1 MAEALRYDTEVL
13 IKKIQYLELEKRNVE
28 TEKYKLERR
37 LTELER
43 EVERL
48 RSPPLITA
56 TVLDVLSDGRV
67 VVKSSSGP
75 DFVVSTSSFINKDE
89 IFPGTRVALN
99 QRTLAV
105 MEVLPSSKDPL
116 VKGMEILNAPDV
128 PYSMVGGLESQIKE
142 VKETVEL
149 PLKNPEL
156 FKKIGIDPPN
166 GVLFY
171 GPPGCGKTLLAKAV
185 ATETKATFVKV
196 VASEFVKK
204 YIGEG
209 ARLVREV
216 FKMGRDKA
224 PSIIFID
231 EIDAIGAKRTDSSV
245 SGDREVQ
252 RTLMQLLSEL
262 DGFDARGDV
271 KVIAATN
278 RVDILDEALLR
289 PGRFD
294 RKIEIPLPSYEG
306 RLDILR
312 IHTSKMNIRD
322 VSLEEI
328 ARKTDGASGA
338 MLKVICTEAGM
349 FAIREGKDFV
359 TQKEF
364 EKAINKIFKKSKEK
378 SNMYG

>member
-1 MAEALRYDTEVL
+1 LAEAISYDKEVL
-13 IKKIQYLELEKRNVE
+13 MKKIQYLELEKRSVE

-43 EVERL
+43 ELERV

-56 TVLDVLSDGRV
+56 TVLDVLSDDRV

-75 DFVVSTSSFINKDE
+75 DFVVSTSGFINKED
-89 IFPGTRVALN
+89 IFAGVRVALN

-105 MEVLPSSKDPL
+105 MEILPSSKDPI
-116 VKGMEILNAPDV
+116 VSGMEIIKAPNV
-128 PYSMVGGLESQIKE
+128 PYSLVGGLEAQMIE
-142 VKETVEL
+142 IKETVEL
-149 PLKNPEL
+149 PLKNPEV
-156 FKKIGIDPPN
+156 FEKVGIEPPN

-209 ARLVREV
+209 AKLVREV

-231 EIDAIGAKRTDSSV
+231 EIDAIGAKRTDSSI

-262 DGFDARGDV
+262 DGFDARENV

-278 RVDILDEALLR
+278 RIDILDEALLR

-294 RKIEIPLPSYEG
+294 RKIEIPPPTYEG
-306 RLDILR
+306 RVDILK
-312 IHTSKMNIRD
+312 IHAAKMNIKD
-322 VSLEEI
+322 VNIEEI
-328 ARKTDGASGA
+328 ARNTEGASGA
-338 MLKVICTEAGM
+338 ALKTICMEAGM
-349 FAIREGKDFV
+349 FAIREEKDFI
-359 TQKEF
+359 THKEF
-364 EKAINKIFKKSKEK
+364 EKAFNKIFEKTEEK
-378 SNMYG
+378 SSMYG

>member
-1 MAEALRYDTEVL
+1 LAEAIGYDKEVL
-13 IKKIQYLELEKRNVE
+13 MKKIQYLELEKRNVE

-37 LTELER
+37 LTEMERELER
-43 EVERL
+43 V

-56 TVLDVLSDGRV
+56 VVLDVLNDDRV

-75 DFVVSTSSFINKDE
+75 DFVVSTSGYINKEE
-89 IFPGTRVALN
+89 IFAGTRVALN

-105 MEVLPSSKDPL
+105 MEVLPSSKDP
-116 VKGMEILNAPDV
+116 VVSGMEIIKAPNV
-128 PYSMVGGLESQIKE
+128 SYNLIGGLEAQMREI
-142 VKETVEL
+142 KETVEL
-149 PLKNPEL
+149 PLKNPEI
-156 FKKIGIDPPN
+156 FEKIGIEPPN

-209 ARLVREV
+209 AKLVREV

-231 EIDAIGAKRTDSSV
+231 EIDAVGAKRTDSSV

-262 DGFDARGDV
+262 DGFDVRGDV

-278 RVDILDEALLR
+278 RVDILDDALLR

-294 RKIEIPLPSYEG
+294 RKIEVPLPTYKG
-306 RLDILR
+306 RIDILE
-312 IHTSKMNIRD
+312 IHTEKMNIKD
-322 VSLEEI
+322 VNLEKI
-328 ARKTDGASGA
+328 ARNTEGMSGA
-338 MLKVICTEAGM
+338 ALKTICMEAGM

-359 TQKEF
+359 SQKEF
-364 EKAINKIFKKSKEK
+364 EEALIKISEK
-378 SNMYG
+378 PEEESSMYG

>member
-1 MAEALRYDTEVL
+1 LAEAISYDKEVL
-13 IKKIQYLELEKRNVE
+13 MKKIQYLELEKRSVE

-43 EVERL
+43 ELERV

-56 TVLDVLSDGRV
+56 TVLDVLSDDRV

-75 DFVVSTSSFINKDE
+75 DFVVSTSGFINKED
-89 IFPGTRVALN
+89 IFAGVRVALN

-105 MEVLPSSKDPL
+105 MEILPSSKDPI
-116 VKGMEILNAPDV
+116 VSGMEIIKAPNV
-128 PYSMVGGLESQIKE
+128 PYSLVGGLEAQMIE
-142 VKETVEL
+142 IKETVEL
-149 PLKNPEL
+149 PLKNPEV
-156 FKKIGIDPPN
+156 FEKVGIEPPN

-209 ARLVREV
+209 AKLVREV

-231 EIDAIGAKRTDSSV
+231 EIDAIGAKRTDSSI

-262 DGFDARGDV
+262 DGFDARGNV

-278 RVDILDEALLR
+278 RIDILDEALLR

-294 RKIEIPLPSYEG
+294 RKIEVPLPTYGG
-306 RLDILR
+306 RIDILK
-312 IHTSKMNIRD
+312 IHAAKMNIKD
-322 VSLEEI
+322 VNIKEI
-328 ARKTDGASGA
+328 ARNTEGASGA
-338 MLKVICTEAGM
+338 ALKTICMEAGM
-349 FAIREGKDFV
+349 FAIREEKDSV
-359 TQKEF
+359 SQKEF
-364 EKAINKIFKKSKEK
+364 EKAFNKIFEKTEEK
-378 SNMYG
+378 SSMYG

>member
-1 MAEALRYDTEVL
+1 MAEAIGYDKEVL
-13 IKKIQYLELEKRNVE
+13 MKKIQYLELEKRSAE

-43 EVERL
+43 ELERL

-56 TVLDVLSDGRV
+56 TVLDVLSDDRV

-75 DFVVSTSSFINKDE
+75 DFVVSTSGFINKEE
-89 IFPGTRVALN
+89 IFAGTRVALN

-105 MEVLPSSKDPL
+105 MEVLPSSKDPI
-116 VKGMEILNAPDV
+116 VSGMEILKAPNV
-128 PYSMVGGLESQIKE
+128 PYNLVGGLEAQMMEI
-142 VKETVEL
+142 KETVEL
-149 PLKNPEL
+149 PLKKPEV
-156 FKKIGIDPPN
+156 FEKIGIEPPN
-166 GVLFY
+166 GVLFH

-209 ARLVREV
+209 AKLVREV
-216 FKMGRDKA
+216 FKLGRDKA

-231 EIDAIGAKRTDSSV
+231 EIDALGAKRTDSSI

-294 RKIEIPLPSYEG
+294 RKIKIPLPTYEG
-306 RLDILR
+306 RIDILK
-312 IHTSKMNIRD
+312 IHIAKMNVKD
-322 VSLEEI
+322 VNLERI
-328 ARKTDGASGA
+328 AKNAEEESGA
-338 MLKVICTEAGM
+338 FLKSVCMEAGM
-349 FAIREGKDFV
+349 FAIREGKEFV
-359 TQKEF
+359 TQEDF
-364 EKAINKIFKKSKEK
+364 EKAFNKISEKPEEK
-378 SNMYG
+378 STMYG

>member
-1 MAEALRYDTEVL
+1 LAEAISYDKEVL
-13 IKKIQYLELEKRNVE
+13 MKKIQYLELEKRSVE

-43 EVERL
+43 ELERV

-56 TVLDVLSDGRV
+56 TVLDVLSDDRV

-75 DFVVSTSSFINKDE
+75 DFVVSTSGFINKED
-89 IFPGTRVALN
+89 IFAGVRVALN

-105 MEVLPSSKDPL
+105 MEILPSSKDPI
-116 VKGMEILNAPDV
+116 VSGMEIIKAPNV
-128 PYSMVGGLESQIKE
+128 PYSLVGGLEAQMIE
-142 VKETVEL
+142 IKETVEL
-149 PLKNPEL
+149 PLKNPEV
-156 FKKIGIDPPN
+156 FEKVGIEPPN

-209 ARLVREV
+209 AKLVREV

-231 EIDAIGAKRTDSSV
+231 EIDAIGAKRTDSSI

-262 DGFDARGDV
+262 DGFDARGNV

-278 RVDILDEALLR
+278 RIDILDEALLR

-294 RKIEIPLPSYEG
+294 RKIEVPLPTYGG
-306 RLDILR
+306 RIDILK
-312 IHTSKMNIRD
+312 IHAAKMNIKD
-322 VSLEEI
+322 VNIKEI
-328 ARKTDGASGA
+328 ARNTEGVSGA
-338 MLKVICTEAGM
+338 ALKTICMEAGM
-349 FAIREGKDFV
+349 FAIREEKDSV
-359 TQKEF
+359 SQKEF
-364 EKAINKIFKKSKEK
+364 EKAFNKIFEKTEEK
-378 SNMYG
+378 SSMYG

>member
-1 MAEALRYDTEVL
+1 MAEAISYDKEVL
-13 IKKIQYLELEKRNVE
+13 MKKIQYLELEKRSVE

-56 TVLDVLSDGRV
+56 TVLDVLSDDRV

-75 DFVVSTSSFINKDE
+75 DFVVSTSGFINKED
-89 IFPGTRVALN
+89 IFAGVRVALN

-105 MEVLPSSKDPL
+105 MEILPSPKDPI
-116 VKGMEILNAPDV
+116 VSGMEIIKAPNV
-128 PYSMVGGLESQIKE
+128 PYSLVGGLEAQMIE
-142 VKETVEL
+142 IKETVEL
-149 PLKNPEL
+149 PLKNPEV
-156 FKKIGIDPPN
+156 FEKVGIEPPN

-209 ARLVREV
+209 AKLVREV

-231 EIDAIGAKRTDSSV
+231 EIDAIGAKRTDSSI

-262 DGFDARGDV
+262 DGFDARENV

-278 RVDILDEALLR
+278 RIDILDEALLR

-294 RKIEIPLPSYEG
+294 RKIEIPPPTYEG
-306 RLDILR
+306 RVDILK
-312 IHTSKMNIRD
+312 IHAAKMNIKD
-322 VSLEEI
+322 VNIEEI
-328 ARKTDGASGA
+328 ARNTEGASGA
-338 MLKVICTEAGM
+338 ALKTICMEAGM
-349 FAIREGKDFV
+349 FAIREEKDSV
-359 TQKEF
+359 SQKEF
-364 EKAINKIFKKSKEK
+364 EKAFNKIFEKTEEK
-378 SNMYG
+378 SSMYG

>member
-1 MAEALRYDTEVL
+1 MAEAISYDKEVL
-13 IKKIQYLELEKRNVE
+13 MKKIQYLELEKRSVE

-43 EVERL
+43 ELERV

-56 TVLDVLSDGRV
+56 TVLDVLSDDRV

-75 DFVVSTSSFINKDE
+75 DFVVSTSGFINKED
-89 IFPGTRVALN
+89 IFAGVRVALN

-105 MEVLPSSKDPL
+105 MEILPSSKDPI
-116 VKGMEILNAPDV
+116 VSGMEIIKAPNV
-128 PYSMVGGLESQIKE
+128 PYSLVGGLEAQMIE
-142 VKETVEL
+142 IKETVEL
-149 PLKNPEL
+149 PLKNPEV
-156 FKKIGIDPPN
+156 FEKVGIEPPN

-209 ARLVREV
+209 AKLVREV

-231 EIDAIGAKRTDSSV
+231 EIDAIGAKRTDSSI

-262 DGFDARGDV
+262 DGFDARGNV

-278 RVDILDEALLR
+278 RIDILDEALLR

-294 RKIEIPLPSYEG
+294 RKIEIPLPTYEG
-306 RLDILR
+306 RIDILK
-312 IHTSKMNIRD
+312 IHAAKMNIKD
-322 VSLEEI
+322 VNIKEI
-328 ARKTDGASGA
+328 ARNTEGASGA
-338 MLKVICTEAGM
+338 ALKTICMEAGM
-349 FAIREGKDFV
+349 FAIREEKDSV
-359 TQKEF
+359 SQKEF
-364 EKAINKIFKKSKEK
+364 EKAFNKIFEKTEEK
-378 SNMYG
+378 SSMYG

>member
-1 MAEALRYDTEVL
+1 LAEALRYDTEVL

-364 EKAINKIFKKSKEK
+364 EKAINKIFRKSKEK

>member
-1 MAEALRYDTEVL
+1 MAEAISYDKEVL
-13 IKKIQYLELEKRNVE
+13 MKKIQYLELEKRSVE

-43 EVERL
+43 ELERV

-56 TVLDVLSDGRV
+56 TVLDVLSDDRV

-75 DFVVSTSSFINKDE
+75 DFVVSTSGFINKED
-89 IFPGTRVALN
+89 IFAGVRVALN

-105 MEVLPSSKDPL
+105 MEILPSSKDPI
-116 VKGMEILNAPDV
+116 VSGMEIIKAPNV
-128 PYSMVGGLESQIKE
+128 PYSLVGGLEAQMIE
-142 VKETVEL
+142 IKETVEL
-149 PLKNPEL
+149 PLKNPEV
-156 FKKIGIDPPN
+156 FEKVGIEPPN

-209 ARLVREV
+209 AKLVREV

-231 EIDAIGAKRTDSSV
+231 EIDAIGAKRTDSSI

-262 DGFDARGDV
+262 DGFDARGNV

-278 RVDILDEALLR
+278 RIDILDEALLR

-294 RKIEIPLPSYEG
+294 RKIEIPLPTYEE
-306 RLDILR
+306 RIDILK
-312 IHTSKMNIRD
+312 IHAAKMNIKD
-322 VSLEEI
+322 VNIKEI
-328 ARKTDGASGA
+328 ARNTEGASGA
-338 MLKVICTEAGM
+338 ALKTICMEAGM
-349 FAIREGKDFV
+349 FAIREEKDSV
-359 TQKEF
+359 SQKEF
-364 EKAINKIFKKSKEK
+364 EKAFNKIFEKTEEK
-378 SNMYG
+378 SSMYG

>member
-1 MAEALRYDTEVL
+1 LAEALRYDTEVL

>member
-1 MAEALRYDTEVL
+1 LAEAVGYDKEVL
-13 IKKIQYLELEKRNVE
+13 MKKIQYLELEKRSVE

-56 TVLDVLSDGRV
+56 TVLDVLNDDRV

-75 DFVVSTSSFINKDE
+75 DFVVSTSGFINKED
-89 IFPGTRVALN
+89 IFAGVRVALN

-105 MEVLPSSKDPL
+105 MEVLPSSKDPI
-116 VKGMEILNAPDV
+116 VSGMEIIKAPNV
-128 PYSMVGGLESQIKE
+128 PYSLVGGLERQMMEI
-142 VKETVEL
+142 KETVEL
-149 PLKNPEL
+149 PLKNPEI
-156 FKKIGIDPPN
+156 FKKIGIEPPN

-185 ATETKATFVKV
+185 ATETKATFIKV

-209 ARLVREV
+209 AKLVREV
-216 FKMGRDKA
+216 FKMGREKA

-262 DGFDARGDV
+262 DGFNARGNV

-278 RVDILDEALLR
+278 RIDILDEALLR

-294 RKIEIPLPSYEG
+294 RKIEIPLPTYEE
-306 RLDILR
+306 RVDILK
-312 IHTSKMNIRD
+312 IHAAKMNIKNINI
-322 VSLEEI
+322 EEI
-328 ARKTDGASGA
+328 ARKTEGASGA
-338 MLKVICTEAGM
+338 ALKTICMEAGM
-349 FAIREGKDFV
+349 FAIREEKDFV
-359 TQKEF
+359 SQKEF
-364 EKAINKIFKKSKEK
+364 EKAFNKIFEKTKEK
-378 SNMYG
+378 SSMYG

>member
-1 MAEALRYDTEVL
+1 LAEAISYDKEVL
-13 IKKIQYLELEKRNVE
+13 MKKIQYLELEKRSVE

-43 EVERL
+43 ELERV

-56 TVLDVLSDGRV
+56 TVLDVLSDDRV

-75 DFVVSTSSFINKDE
+75 DFVVSTSGFINKED
-89 IFPGTRVALN
+89 IFAGVRVALN

-105 MEVLPSSKDPL
+105 MEILPSSKDPI
-116 VKGMEILNAPDV
+116 VSGMEIIKAPNV
-128 PYSMVGGLESQIKE
+128 PYSLVGGLEAQMTEI
-142 VKETVEL
+142 KETVEL
-149 PLKNPEL
+149 PLKNPEV
-156 FKKIGIDPPN
+156 FEKVGIEPPN

-209 ARLVREV
+209 AKLVREV

-231 EIDAIGAKRTDSSV
+231 EIDAIGAKRTDSSI

-262 DGFDARGDV
+262 DGFDARGNV

-278 RVDILDEALLR
+278 RIDILDEALLR

-294 RKIEIPLPSYEG
+294 RKIEVPLPTYEE
-306 RLDILR
+306 RIDILK
-312 IHTSKMNIRD
+312 IHAAKMNIKD
-322 VSLEEI
+322 VNIKEI
-328 ARKTDGASGA
+328 ARNTEGASGA
-338 MLKVICTEAGM
+338 ALKTICMEAGM
-349 FAIREGKDFV
+349 FAIREEKDSV
-359 TQKEF
+359 SQKEF
-364 EKAINKIFKKSKEK
+364 EKAFNKIFEKTEEK
-378 SNMYG
+378 SSMYG

>member
-1 MAEALRYDTEVL
+1 MAEAISYDKEVL
-13 IKKIQYLELEKRNVE
+13 MKKIQYLELEKRSVE

-43 EVERL
+43 ELERV

-56 TVLDVLSDGRV
+56 TVLDVLSDDRV

-75 DFVVSTSSFINKDE
+75 DFVVSTSGFINKED
-89 IFPGTRVALN
+89 IFAGVRVALN

-105 MEVLPSSKDPL
+105 MEILPSSKDPI
-116 VKGMEILNAPDV
+116 VSGMEIIKAPNV
-128 PYSMVGGLESQIKE
+128 PYSLVGGLEAQMIE
-142 VKETVEL
+142 IKETVEL
-149 PLKNPEL
+149 PLKNPEV
-156 FKKIGIDPPN
+156 FEKVGIEPPN

-209 ARLVREV
+209 AKLVREV

-231 EIDAIGAKRTDSSV
+231 EIDAIGAKRTDSSI

-262 DGFDARGDV
+262 DGFDARGNV

-278 RVDILDEALLR
+278 RIDILDEALLR

-294 RKIEIPLPSYEG
+294 RKIEVPLPTYGG
-306 RLDILR
+306 RIDILK
-312 IHTSKMNIRD
+312 IHAAKMNIKD
-322 VSLEEI
+322 VNIKEI
-328 ARKTDGASGA
+328 ARNTEGASGA
-338 MLKVICTEAGM
+338 ALKTICMEAGM
-349 FAIREGKDFV
+349 FAIREEKDSV
-359 TQKEF
+359 SQKEF
-364 EKAINKIFKKSKEK
+364 EKAFNKIFEKTEEK
-378 SNMYG
+378 SSMYG

>member
-1 MAEALRYDTEVL
+1 LAEAISYDKEVL
-13 IKKIQYLELEKRNVE
+13 MKKIQYLELEKRSVE

-43 EVERL
+43 ELERV

-56 TVLDVLSDGRV
+56 TVLDVLSDDRV

-75 DFVVSTSSFINKDE
+75 DFVVSTSGFINKED
-89 IFPGTRVALN
+89 IFAGVRVALN

-105 MEVLPSSKDPL
+105 MEILPSSKDPI
-116 VKGMEILNAPDV
+116 VSGMEIIKAPNV
-128 PYSMVGGLESQIKE
+128 PYSLVGGLEAQMIE
-142 VKETVEL
+142 IKETVEL
-149 PLKNPEL
+149 PLKNPEV
-156 FKKIGIDPPN
+156 FEKVGIEPPN

-209 ARLVREV
+209 AKLVREV

-231 EIDAIGAKRTDSSV
+231 EIDAIGAKRTDSSI

-262 DGFDARGDV
+262 DGFDARGNV

-278 RVDILDEALLR
+278 RIDILDEALLR

-294 RKIEIPLPSYEG
+294 RKIEIPLPTYEG
-306 RLDILR
+306 RIDILK
-312 IHTSKMNIRD
+312 IHAAKMNIKD
-322 VSLEEI
+322 VNIKEI
-328 ARKTDGASGA
+328 ARNTEGASGA
-338 MLKVICTEAGM
+338 ALKTICMEAGM
-349 FAIREGKDFV
+349 FAIREEKDSV
-359 TQKEF
+359 SQKEF
-364 EKAINKIFKKSKEK
+364 EKAFNKIFEKTEEK
-378 SNMYG
+378 SSMYG

>member
-1 MAEALRYDTEVL
+1 
-13 IKKIQYLELEKRNVE
+13 
-28 TEKYKLERR
+28 
-37 LTELER
+37 
-43 EVERL
+43 VERL

-56 TVLDVLSDGRV
+56 TVLDVLNDDRV

-75 DFVVSTSSFINKDE
+75 DFVVSTSGFINKED
-89 IFPGTRVALN
+89 IFAGVRVALN

-105 MEVLPSSKDPL
+105 MEVLPSSKDPI
-116 VKGMEILNAPDV
+116 VSGMEIIKAPNV
-128 PYSMVGGLESQIKE
+128 PYSLVGGLERQMMEI
-142 VKETVEL
+142 KETVEL
-149 PLKNPEL
+149 PLKNPEI
-156 FKKIGIDPPN
+156 FKKIGIEPPN

-185 ATETKATFVKV
+185 ATETKATFIKV

-209 ARLVREV
+209 AKLVREV
-216 FKMGRDKA
+216 FKMGREKA

-262 DGFDARGDV
+262 DGFNARGNV

-278 RVDILDEALLR
+278 RIDILDEALLR

-294 RKIEIPLPSYEG
+294 RKIEIPLPTYEE
-306 RLDILR
+306 RVDILK
-312 IHTSKMNIRD
+312 IHAAKMNIKNINI
-322 VSLEEI
+322 EEI
-328 ARKTDGASGA
+328 ARKTEGASGA
-338 MLKVICTEAGM
+338 ALKTICMEAGM
-349 FAIREGKDFV
+349 FAIREEKDFV
-359 TQKEF
+359 SQKEF
-364 EKAINKIFKKSKEK
+364 EKAFNKIFEKTKEK
-378 SNMYG
+378 SSMYG

>member
-1 MAEALRYDTEVL
+1 LAEAISYDKEVL
-13 IKKIQYLELEKRNVE
+13 MKKIQYLELEKRSVE

-43 EVERL
+43 ELERV

-56 TVLDVLSDGRV
+56 TVLDVLSDDRV

-75 DFVVSTSSFINKDE
+75 DFVVSTSGFINKED
-89 IFPGTRVALN
+89 IFAGVRVALN

-105 MEVLPSSKDPL
+105 MEILPSSKDPI
-116 VKGMEILNAPDV
+116 VSGMEIIKAPNV
-128 PYSMVGGLESQIKE
+128 PYSLVGGLEAQMIE
-142 VKETVEL
+142 IKETVEL
-149 PLKNPEL
+149 PLKNPEV
-156 FKKIGIDPPN
+156 FEKVGIEPPN

-209 ARLVREV
+209 AKLVREV

-231 EIDAIGAKRTDSSV
+231 EIDAIGAKRTDSSI

-262 DGFDARGDV
+262 DGFDARENV

-278 RVDILDEALLR
+278 RIDILDEALLR

-294 RKIEIPLPSYEG
+294 RKIEIPPPTYEG
-306 RLDILR
+306 RVDILK
-312 IHTSKMNIRD
+312 IHAAKMNIKD
-322 VSLEEI
+322 VNIEEI
-328 ARKTDGASGA
+328 ARNTEGASGA
-338 MLKVICTEAGM
+338 ALKTICMEAGM
-349 FAIREGKDFV
+349 FAIREEKDSV
-359 TQKEF
+359 SQKEF
-364 EKAINKIFKKSKEK
+364 EKAFNKIFEKTEEK
-378 SNMYG
+378 SSMYG

>member
-1 MAEALRYDTEVL
+1 LAEAISYDKEVL
-13 IKKIQYLELEKRNVE
+13 MKKIQYLELEKRSVE

-56 TVLDVLSDGRV
+56 TVLDVLSDDRV

-75 DFVVSTSSFINKDE
+75 DFVVSTSGFINKED
-89 IFPGTRVALN
+89 IFAGVRVALN

-105 MEVLPSSKDPL
+105 MEILPSPKDPI
-116 VKGMEILNAPDV
+116 VSGMEIIKAPNV
-128 PYSMVGGLESQIKE
+128 PYSLVGGLEAQMIE
-142 VKETVEL
+142 IKETVEL
-149 PLKNPEL
+149 PLKNPEV
-156 FKKIGIDPPN
+156 FEKVGIEPPN

-209 ARLVREV
+209 AKLVREV

-231 EIDAIGAKRTDSSV
+231 EIDAIGAKRTDSSI

-262 DGFDARGDV
+262 DGFDARENV

-278 RVDILDEALLR
+278 RIDILDEALLR

-294 RKIEIPLPSYEG
+294 RKIEIPPPTYEG
-306 RLDILR
+306 RVDILK
-312 IHTSKMNIRD
+312 IHAAKMNIKD
-322 VSLEEI
+322 VNIEEI
-328 ARKTDGASGA
+328 ARNTEGASGA
-338 MLKVICTEAGM
+338 ALKTICMEAGM
-349 FAIREGKDFV
+349 FAIREEKDSV
-359 TQKEF
+359 SQKEF
-364 EKAINKIFKKSKEK
+364 EKAFNKIFEKTEEK
-378 SNMYG
+378 SSMYG

>member
-1 MAEALRYDTEVL
+1 
-13 IKKIQYLELEKRNVE
+13 
-28 TEKYKLERR
+28 
-37 LTELER
+37 
-43 EVERL
+43 
-48 RSPPLITA
+48 
-56 TVLDVLSDGRV
+56 VLSDGRV

>member
-1 MAEALRYDTEVL
+1 MAEAVGYDKEVL
-13 IKKIQYLELEKRNVE
+13 MKKIQYLELEKRSVE

-56 TVLDVLSDGRV
+56 TVLDVLNDDRV

-75 DFVVSTSSFINKDE
+75 DFVVSTSGFINKED
-89 IFPGTRVALN
+89 IFAGVRVALN

-105 MEVLPSSKDPL
+105 MEVLPSSKDPI
-116 VKGMEILNAPDV
+116 VSGMEIIKAPNV
-128 PYSMVGGLESQIKE
+128 PYSLVGGLERQMMEI
-142 VKETVEL
+142 KETVEL
-149 PLKNPEL
+149 PLKNPEI
-156 FKKIGIDPPN
+156 FKKIGIEPPN

-185 ATETKATFVKV
+185 ATETKATFIKV

-209 ARLVREV
+209 AKLVREV
-216 FKMGRDKA
+216 FKMGREKA

-262 DGFDARGDV
+262 DGFNARGNV

-278 RVDILDEALLR
+278 RIDILDEALLR

-294 RKIEIPLPSYEG
+294 RKIEIPLPTYEE
-306 RLDILR
+306 RVDILK
-312 IHTSKMNIRD
+312 IHAAKMNIKNINI
-322 VSLEEI
+322 EEI
-328 ARKTDGASGA
+328 ARKTEGASGA
-338 MLKVICTEAGM
+338 ALKTICMEAGM
-349 FAIREGKDFV
+349 FAIREEKDFV
-359 TQKEF
+359 SQKEF
-364 EKAINKIFKKSKEK
+364 EKAFNKIFEKTKEK
-378 SNMYG
+378 SSMYG

>member
-1 MAEALRYDTEVL
+1 LAEAISYDKEVL
-13 IKKIQYLELEKRNVE
+13 MKKIQYLELEKRSVE

-43 EVERL
+43 ELERV

-56 TVLDVLSDGRV
+56 TVLDVLSDDRV

-75 DFVVSTSSFINKDE
+75 DFVVSTSGFINKED
-89 IFPGTRVALN
+89 IFAGVRVALN

-105 MEVLPSSKDPL
+105 MEILPSSKDPI
-116 VKGMEILNAPDV
+116 VSGMEIIKAPNM
-128 PYSMVGGLESQIKE
+128 PYSLVGGLEAQMIE
-142 VKETVEL
+142 IKETVEL
-149 PLKNPEL
+149 PLKNPEV
-156 FKKIGIDPPN
+156 FEKVGIEPPN

-209 ARLVREV
+209 AKLVREV

-231 EIDAIGAKRTDSSV
+231 EIDAIGAKRTDSSI

-262 DGFDARGDV
+262 DGFDARGNV

-278 RVDILDEALLR
+278 RIDILDEALLR

-294 RKIEIPLPSYEG
+294 RKIEIPPPTYEG
-306 RLDILR
+306 RVDILK
-312 IHTSKMNIRD
+312 IHAAKMNIKD
-322 VSLEEI
+322 VNLEEI
-328 ARKTDGASGA
+328 ARNTEGASGA
-338 MLKVICTEAGM
+338 ALKTICMEAGM
-349 FAIREGKDFV
+349 FAIREEKDSV
-359 TQKEF
+359 SQKEF
-364 EKAINKIFKKSKEK
+364 EKAFNKIFEKTEEK
-378 SNMYG
+378 SSMYG

>member
-1 MAEALRYDTEVL
+1 LAEAISYDKEVL
-13 IKKIQYLELEKRNVE
+13 MKKIQYLELEKRSVE

-43 EVERL
+43 ELERV

-56 TVLDVLSDGRV
+56 TVLDVLSDDRV

-75 DFVVSTSSFINKDE
+75 DFVVSTSGFINKED
-89 IFPGTRVALN
+89 IFAGVRVALN

-105 MEVLPSSKDPL
+105 MEILPSSKDPI
-116 VKGMEILNAPDV
+116 VSGMEIIKAPNV
-128 PYSMVGGLESQIKE
+128 PYSLVGGLEAQMIE
-142 VKETVEL
+142 IKETVEL
-149 PLKNPEL
+149 PLKNPEV
-156 FKKIGIDPPN
+156 FEKVGIEPPN

-209 ARLVREV
+209 AKLVREV

-231 EIDAIGAKRTDSSV
+231 EIDAIGAKRTDSSI

-262 DGFDARGDV
+262 DGFDARGNV

-278 RVDILDEALLR
+278 RIDILDEALLR

-294 RKIEIPLPSYEG
+294 RKIEIPLPTYEE
-306 RLDILR
+306 RIDILK
-312 IHTSKMNIRD
+312 IHAAKMNIKD
-322 VSLEEI
+322 VNIKEI
-328 ARKTDGASGA
+328 ARNTEGASGA
-338 MLKVICTEAGM
+338 ALKTICMEAGM
-349 FAIREGKDFV
+349 FAIREEKDSV
-359 TQKEF
+359 SQKEF
-364 EKAINKIFKKSKEK
+364 EKAFNKIFEKTEEK
-378 SNMYG
+378 SSMYG

>member
-1 MAEALRYDTEVL
+1 MAEAISYDKEVL
-13 IKKIQYLELEKRNVE
+13 MKKIQYLELEKRSVE

-43 EVERL
+43 ELERV

-56 TVLDVLSDGRV
+56 TVLDVLSDDRV

-75 DFVVSTSSFINKDE
+75 DFVVSTSGFINKED
-89 IFPGTRVALN
+89 IFAGVRVALN

-105 MEVLPSSKDPL
+105 MEILPSSKDPI
-116 VKGMEILNAPDV
+116 VSGMEIIKAPNV
-128 PYSMVGGLESQIKE
+128 PYSLVGGLEAQMIE
-142 VKETVEL
+142 IKETVEL
-149 PLKNPEL
+149 PLKNPEV
-156 FKKIGIDPPN
+156 FEKVGIEPPN

-209 ARLVREV
+209 AKLVREV

-231 EIDAIGAKRTDSSV
+231 EIDAIGAKRTDSSI

-262 DGFDARGDV
+262 DGFDARENV

-278 RVDILDEALLR
+278 RIDILDEALLR

-294 RKIEIPLPSYEG
+294 RKIEIPPPTYEG
-306 RLDILR
+306 RVDILK
-312 IHTSKMNIRD
+312 IHAAKMNIKD
-322 VSLEEI
+322 VNIEEI
-328 ARKTDGASGA
+328 ARNTEGASGA
-338 MLKVICTEAGM
+338 ALKTICMEAGM
-349 FAIREGKDFV
+349 FAIREEKDFI
-359 TQKEF
+359 THKEF
-364 EKAINKIFKKSKEK
+364 EKAFNKIFEKTEEK
-378 SNMYG
+378 SSMYG